1 MDSLTIAE
9 LAAAVGDRAGR
20 RADPR
25 RRYVLGIA
33 GPPAAGKSTLS
44 LAVRD
49 EVNRAAG
56 RRIAEVAP
64 MDGFHLSNEEL
75 RRIGALHRKG
85 EPDTFDA
92 AGYARLLASVRAEGD
107 ADVAWPTFDRS
118 IEATVRGGV
127 VFTPEIPIVVTEG
140 NYLLLDT
147 GDWAA
152 VRTVLDDAW
161 FLDADPALLEARLI
175 ARHRAGGKSEA
186 EAQRKTT
193 ESDLPNAMLVQRS
206 RRRARLLLRIVDGSS
221 DQPIRLAT
229 TAADPV
235 SDDTTGAIC

>member
-1 MDSLTIAE
+1 MGSLSIAE
-9 LAAAVGDRAGR
+9 LAAAVADRAAR

-33 GPPAAGKSTLS
+33 GPPAAGKSTLA

-49 EVNRAAG
+49 EFNRAAG
-56 RRIAEVAP
+56 GRIAEVAP

-92 AGYARLLASVRAEGD
+92 AGYARLLASVRGEGD
-107 ADVAWPTFDRS
+107 TDVAWPTFDRS
-118 IEATVRGGV
+118 IEATVPGGV
-127 VFTPEIPIVVTEG
+127 VFTPEVRIVVTEG
-140 NYLLLDT
+140 NYLLLGT

-152 VRTVLDDAW
+152 VRPVLDDAW
-161 FLDADPALLEARLI
+161 YLDADSAVLEARLI

-186 EAQRKTT
+186 EARRKTT
-193 ESDLPNAMLVQRS
+193 ESDLPNAVLVQWS
-206 RRRARLLLRIVDGSS
+206 RHRARLLLRIVDGSS
-221 DQPIRLAT
+221 DQPIRLVRDSAR
-229 TAADPV
+229 
-235 SDDTTGAIC
+235 

>member
-1 MDSLTIAE
+1 MRSLSIAE
-9 LAAAVGDRAGR
+9 LAAAVADRADR

-33 GPPAAGKSTLS
+33 GPPAAGKSTLA

-49 EVNRAAG
+49 EFNRAAG
-56 RRIAEVAP
+56 GRIAEVAP

-92 AGYARLLASVRAEGD
+92 AGYARLLASVRGEGD
-107 ADVAWPTFDRS
+107 TDVAWPTFDRS
-118 IEATVRGGV
+118 IEATVPGGV
-127 VFTPEIPIVVTEG
+127 VFTPEVRIVVTEG

-152 VRTVLDDAW
+152 VRPVLDDAW
-161 FLDADPALLEARLI
+161 YLDADSAVLEARLI

-186 EAQRKTT
+186 EARRKTT
-193 ESDLPNAMLVQRS
+193 ESDLPNAVLVQWS
-206 RRRARLLLRIVDGSS
+206 RNRARLLLRIVDGSS
-221 DQPIRLAT
+221 DQPIRLVRDSAR
-229 TAADPV
+229 
-235 SDDTTGAIC
+235 

>member
-1 MDSLTIAE
+1 MGSLSTAE
-9 LAAAVGDRAGR
+9 LAAAVADRADR

-25 RRYVLGIA
+25 HRYVLGIA
-33 GPPAAGKSTLS
+33 GPPAAGKSTLAV
-44 LAVRD
+44 AVRD
-49 EVNRAAG
+49 ELNRAAG

-64 MDGFHLSNEEL
+64 MDGFHLSNVEL

-92 AGYARLLASVRAEGD
+92 AGYARLLASVRGERD
-107 ADVAWPTFDRS
+107 TEVAWPTFDRS
-118 IEATVRGGV
+118 IEATVSGGV
-127 VFTPEIPIVVTEG
+127 VFTPEVRIAVTEG

-152 VRTVLDDAW
+152 VRPLLDDAW
-161 FLDADPALLEARLI
+161 HLDADPALLEARLI

-186 EAQRKTT
+186 EARRKTT
-193 ESDLPNAMLVQRS
+193 ESDLPNAVLVQRS
-206 RRRARLLLRIVDGSS
+206 RHRARLLLRIVEGPT
-221 DQPIRLAT
+221 DQAIKLVT

>member
-1 MDSLTIAE
+1 MGDVSLAD
-9 LAAAVGDRAGR
+9 LAAAVADRVDR

-33 GPPAAGKSTLS
+33 GPPAAGKSTLA

-49 EVNRAAG
+49 ELNWAAG

-64 MDGFHLSNEEL
+64 MDGFHLSNAEL

-92 AGYARLLASVRAEGD
+92 AGYAKLLATARADGD
-107 ADVAWPTFDRS
+107 SDVGWPTFDRS
-118 IEATVRGGV
+118 IEATVPDGV
-127 VFTPEIPIVVTEG
+127 VLTPETLIVVTEG

-152 VRTVLDDAW
+152 VRLTLDEAW
-161 FLDADPALLEARLI
+161 FLDADPAVLEARLI
-175 ARHRAGGKSEA
+175 ARHLAGGKSNEEA
-186 EAQRKTT
+186 RRKTT
-193 ESDLPNAMLVQRS
+193 ESDLPNAALVQPTRQ
-206 RRRARLLLRIVDGSS
+206 RARLVLRIVEGSPA
-221 DQPIRLAT
+221 QEIRLVT
-229 TAADPV
+229 TAADLH
-235 SDDTTGAIC
+235 